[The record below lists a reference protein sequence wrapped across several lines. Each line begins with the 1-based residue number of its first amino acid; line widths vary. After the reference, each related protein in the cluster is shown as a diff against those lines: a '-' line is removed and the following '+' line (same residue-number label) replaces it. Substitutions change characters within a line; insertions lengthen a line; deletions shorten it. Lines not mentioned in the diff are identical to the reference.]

1 VGTQLLLRSN
11 SPILLKRRFYLGPP
25 FCFAL
30 AHAEAIE
37 PFAASRRLPF
47 KRTVASIGN
56 IKCRCNFGE
65 FRTVKKTTLAIA
77 LVLASALASPSLA
90 QNIMGPTQII
100 SVTSTIPGGSSTYTL
115 PQIADG
121 VTSDASPFN
130 GFQGQ
135 NGATGTIS
143 FTLDKAYDLDAA
155 HLWNDI
161 NVRAEGVNGY
171 SFRFFDASNALIST
185 SASFATTPGQVAA
198 HVTGLGLVPGVKRVE
213 LVINSVLAQANTFA
227 QRVEIR
233 EVAFNGK
240 PTELAVSMPGNHF
253 GCYRVAESRP
263 LRPETLQIRDQ
274 FGRAEVVLGRPV
286 MVCNP
291 SIKVHN
297 DRTFG
302 VTNPERHLICY
313 DIARQNDQQ
322 RSRRVQTNNQ
332 MAPAQLTTNER
343 QMYCV
348 PSSKRLIGEREMPVE
363 ASRD

>member
-1 VGTQLLLRSN
+1 MTKAGL
-11 SPILLKRRFYLGPP
+11 
-25 FCFAL
+25 AL
-30 AHAEAIE
+30 AILMTTAI
-37 PFAASRRLPF
+37 
-47 KRTVASIGN
+47 V
-56 IKCRCNFGE
+56 
-65 FRTVKKTTLAIA
+65 
-77 LVLASALASPSLA
+77 SPSMA

-100 SVTSTIPGGSSTYTL
+100 SVTSTIPNGSATYTL

-121 VTSDASPFN
+121 ITSDASPFN
-130 GFQGQ
+130 GFQGA
-135 NGATGTIS
+135 NGATGVIS
-143 FTLDKAYDLDAA
+143 FTLDKAYDLDSAY
-155 HLWNDI
+155 LWNDI

-171 SFRFFDASNALIST
+171 SFRFYDVSNALIST
-185 SASFATTPGQVAA
+185 SAAFATTPGQVLP
-198 HVTGLGLVPGVKRVE
+198 HVTGLGSVLGVKRVE
-213 LVINSVLAQANTFA
+213 LVVASVLAQANTFA

-240 PTELAVSMPGNHF
+240 PSEIAVPMAGNHF
-253 GCYRVAESRP
+253 GCYRVQESRA

-297 DRTFG
+297 NRTFG
-302 VTNPERHLICY
+302 VTNPERHLVCY

-322 RSRRVQTNNQ
+322 RPRRVITNNQ
-332 MAPAQLTTNER
+332 MAPAQLTTTER

-348 PSSKRLIGEREMPVE
+348 PSSKRLVGERETPVE